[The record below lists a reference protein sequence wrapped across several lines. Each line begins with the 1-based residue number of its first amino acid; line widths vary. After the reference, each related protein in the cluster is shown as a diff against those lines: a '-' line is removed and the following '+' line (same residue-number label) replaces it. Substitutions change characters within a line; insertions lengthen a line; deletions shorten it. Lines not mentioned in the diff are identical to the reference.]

1 MNTSYDPLYLFI
13 GGEWISAEGRA
24 TAAVVNPATAREIG
38 RVPLATT
45 DDLNHALEVA
55 QLSFEQW
62 RQTVPDKRAK
72 ILKRAADLILERA
85 PHIAEQMTLEE
96 GKPLAESLDEVTR
109 AAEYFEW
116 FAESARRIDGRVVP
130 ANRPGVLQLVK
141 RQAIGPVAA
150 FTPLEF
156 PSHYARSQALG
167 SLGRRLQCHP
177 QARGRKPLHGAGPGA
192 CTRRCRLA

>member
-85 PHIAEQMTLEE
+85 PHIA
-96 GKPLAESLDEVTR
+96 
-109 AAEYFEW
+109 
-116 FAESARRIDGRVVP
+116 
-130 ANRPGVLQLVK
+130 
-141 RQAIGPVAA
+141 
-150 FTPLEF
+150 
-156 PSHYARSQALG
+156 
-167 SLGRRLQCHP
+167 
-177 QARGRKPLHGAGPGA
+177 
-192 CTRRCRLA
+192 